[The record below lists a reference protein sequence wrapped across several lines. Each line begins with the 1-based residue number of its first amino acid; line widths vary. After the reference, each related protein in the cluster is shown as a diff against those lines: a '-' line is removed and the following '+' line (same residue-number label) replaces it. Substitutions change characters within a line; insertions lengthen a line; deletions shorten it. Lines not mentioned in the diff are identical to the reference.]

1 MISYRN
7 IIDECYANYRSR
19 IYCSWTVFYILLTF
33 FLLLR
38 SMFSKSILKTQNRKL
53 LFICTVLWF
62 LMSEIFN
69 TNIMV
74 IAWKRQLLYRTKKL
88 NIGWKTRFVLEEKVF
103 LSEYTVSNLYSR
115 HHCFR
120 RKSIFVG
127 IICFRRKRTTIKRAF
142 DEYTTCRI
150 YITVLVLSTTTI
162 YSIST
167 TITIKDTSSFII
179 YYNNDRDNDN
189 NNNNNM
195 YQGFFHYII
204 YI

>member
-142 DEYTTCRI
+142 DEYTTCRG
-150 YITVLVLSTTTI
+150 YITILVHNNNKVEWKGS
-162 YSIST
+162 
-167 TITIKDTSSFII
+167 D
-179 YYNNDRDNDN
+179 NDR
-189 NNNNNM
+189 
-195 YQGFFHYII
+195 QRII
-204 YI
+204 FVISWHL